1 MTSLKLNNGFFF
13 DDDPDKGGDD
23 PPESTKETK
32 PTAEQEPKVIAYDRF
47 KEMNDKAAKLQTQL
61 DAIEKQRKTDEEKK
75 LADQK
80 QWQELAELKEK
91 ELKTKDAELLRLKI
105 AHQKDLPFELVDRL
119 KGETEEEISADAD
132 RLLEYVK
139 PEDPKGVPPRK
150 KGGLADVLD
159 ISSMTPEEIR
169 KNTAKLL
176 KQGS

>member
-23 PPESTKETK
+23 PPESPKETK
-32 PTAEQEPKVIAYDRF
+32 PTEQDPKVIAYDRF
-47 KEMNDKAAKLQTQL
+47 KEINDKAAKLQSQL

-80 QWQELAELKEK
+80 QWQELAELKDK
-91 ELKTKDAELLRLKI
+91 ELKIKDAELLRLKI
-105 AHQKDLPFELVDRL
+105 AHQKDLPFDLVDRL
-119 KGETEEEISADAD
+119 KGETEEEISADVD

-150 KGGLADVLD
+150 KGGHPDVLD
-159 ISSMTPEEIR
+159 IKSMTPEEIR
-169 KNTAKLL
+169 KNADKLL
-176 KQGS
+176 KQGM